1 MRFCLFVLI
10 LTVIGCKNPEK
21 TNQYELKS
29 LRGDSICYFIKI
41 ESRKVFYPYYL
52 QKYIYDSLGY
62 IVKAYYLRYNLK
74 NKKWENEER
83 IDYDYDKKGNNNILI
98 HCKWNK
104 IKKEW
109 HNISKEIFEFNQNNI
124 LVKKTQS
131 NWNINIED
139 WENTYKEDYFY
150 DSNCLEVICN
160 QYKWNTFDVEWKL
173 TGMNISINKKNK
185 SVISLIKN
193 NKNGSWITRSK
204 IQFNLSFKG
213 DTCEEIKF
221 DFKDNYWNAI
231 EKKMHFI
238 DTNTS
243 TSQICGFD
251 NKTKFKNKLIN
262 TTAFSRENNIWV
274 KKLEA
279 KYYYSKAENTNNNL
293 LKNRIK

>member
-1 MRFCLFVLI
+1 
-10 LTVIGCKNPEK
+10 
-21 TNQYELKS
+21 
-29 LRGDSICYFIKI
+29 
-41 ESRKVFYPYYL
+41 
-52 QKYIYDSLGY
+52 
-62 IVKAYYLRYNLK
+62 
-74 NKKWENEER
+74 
-83 IDYDYDKKGNNNILI
+83 
-98 HCKWNK
+98 
-104 IKKEW
+104 
-109 HNISKEIFEFNQNNI
+109 
-124 LVKKTQS
+124 
-131 NWNINIED
+131 
-139 WENTYKEDYFY
+139 
-150 DSNCLEVICN
+150 
-160 QYKWNTFDVEWKL
+160 
-173 TGMNISINKKNK
+173 MNISINKKNK

-204 IQFNLSFKG
+204 IQFNLNYKG

-238 DTNTS
+238 DTNIS

>member
-29 LRGDSICYFIKI
+29 LRGDSICYFINI
-41 ESRKVFYPYYL
+41 ESRKVYYPYYL

-62 IVKAYYLRYNLK
+62 IVKAYYLKYNPG
-74 NKKWENEER
+74 NKKWEDEER
-83 IDYDYDKKGNNNILI
+83 IDYNYDKKGNNNILI
-98 HCKWNK
+98 HCVWNK
-104 IKKEW
+104 IKREW
-109 HNISKEIFEFNQNNI
+109 LNTSKEIFEFNQNNI

-193 NKNGSWITRSK
+193 NKKGIWITRSK

-221 DFKDNYWNAI
+221 NFEDNHWNAI
-231 EKKMHFI
+231 EKKCTFLI
-238 DTNTS
+238 QI
-243 TSQICGFD
+243 SQ
-251 NKTKFKNKLIN
+251 
-262 TTAFSRENNIWV
+262 
-274 KKLEA
+274 
-279 KYYYSKAENTNNNL
+279 L
-293 LKNRIK
+293 LKFADLTKRQNLKTN